1 MSSVIFYIPFPGT
14 LSLYLYLSV
23 LPRFLSSFCGISG
36 KIRYIHCAY
45 PVQLLLPNTDNSYI
59 VRRLHLPQRVVMA
72 RLSLTF
78 Q

>member
-1 MSSVIFYIPFPGT
+1 MVYP
-14 LSLYLYLSV
+14 YY
-23 LPRFLSSFCGISG
+23 
-36 KIRYIHCAY
+36 Y